1 MTDIRQEINV
11 VRRQVGTRMLES
23 GEAGVVTISR
33 AYDAGVDEVW
43 DACTNPQRIP
53 RWFIPVSGELREG
66 GRFQL
71 EGNASGTIE
80 RCDPPKGFTAT
91 WEYGGGVSWIELRLT
106 ARPQGGTLLELDH
119 IARAD
124 EHWEQFGPGAVG
136 IGWDMGLFG
145 LARHLSHGPAAAA
158 VPDAAAWLAS
168 EEGQQFIKLSNEGWR
183 DADIES
189 GTGKAVARAAADRT
203 LAAYTGSPG

>member
-1 MTDIRQEINV
+1 MTDIRQEINA
-11 VRRQVGTRMLES
+11 VRRRVGARTLEA
-23 GEAGVVTISR
+23 GEARVVTISR
-33 AYDAGVDEVW
+33 AYNATVEEVW
-43 DACTNPQRIP
+43 DACTSPERIP
-53 RWFIPVSGELREG
+53 RWFLPVSGELREG

-80 RCDPPKGFTAT
+80 RCDPPKGFSAT
-91 WEYGGGVSWIELRLT
+91 WEFGGSVSWIEVRLT
-106 ARPQGGTLLELDH
+106 PRREGGTLLELDH
-119 IARAD
+119 IARPD

-145 LARHLSHGPAAAA
+145 LAGHLSGSPA
-158 VPDAAAWLAS
+158 VTPSEAAAWMAS
-168 EEGQQFIKLSNEGWR
+168 GDGQQFMKLSNERWR

-189 GTGKAVARAAADRT
+189 GTDEAVATAAADRT